1 MKRRAISLIAAGLL
15 IAGAI
20 AGCIYVGNIRPV
32 AAIFAAP
39 TAGPSP
45 LAVNFSAAGSTDADG
60 LIAAYHWDFGDGQT
74 PSVTA
79 VVSHTYTVQ
88 SDSRVFTVILTV
100 TDDLGGTDQAAVNI
114 AVDPS
119 P

>member
-1 MKRRAISLIAAGLL
+1 MKRRAICLTAAGLL

-20 AGCIYVGNIRPV
+20 ASCIYVGNIRPV
-32 AAIFAAP
+32 AVISAIP
-39 TAGPSP
+39 TTGRTP
-45 LAVNFSAAGSTDADG
+45 LDVAFDATGSTDADG
-60 LIAAYHWDFGDGQT
+60 VIAAYRWDFGDGQT

-79 VVSHTYTVQ
+79 VVTHTYTVQ

-114 AVDPS
+114 AVDP
-119 P
+119 